1 MSMRRVQ
8 SPHVKEPRPGTW
20 SNCRVHGD
28 QVFVAGMT
36 AHDGE
41 GGIAGDGSMYDQAR
55 QAFTKIKHLVEAA
68 GGTMNDLV
76 RLDIY
81 VTDIR
86 QREEVWR
93 ARREFFTGDFPVSTL
108 VEVRALATPAL
119 TVEVNATGF
128 LGASRA

>member
-1 MSMRRVQ
+1 MSMRRAQ

-41 GGIAGDGSMYDQAR
+41 GGVAGDGSMYDQAR

-93 ARREFFTGDFPVSTL
+93 ARREVFSGDFPASTL
-108 VEVRALATPAL
+108 VQVAALAEPSVK
-119 TVEVNATGF
+119 VEIEAVAH
-128 LGASRA
+128 